1 MAELRKHPELREKWT
16 ESIEPV
22 QSVIRNRFQ
31 KLSLKD
37 EPMTGVHPAT
47 DEEIEVLKRHARE
60 LFPNLDLTKLQ
71 KIHTKK
77 CKEYNE
83 WKNKHCL
90 ETTYTF
96 QIKKCSD
103 ESCCLP

>member
-1 MAELRKHPELREKWT
+1 MREKWT

-37 EPMTGVHPAT
+37 EPMTGVDPAT
-47 DEEIEVLKRHARE
+47 DEEIEVLKRHARSDKAAK
-60 LFPNLDLTKLQ
+60 N
-71 KIHTKK
+71 HTKK

-83 WKNKHCL
+83 WKNKHYL

-96 QIKKCSD
+96 QIMKCLD

>member
-37 EPMTGVHPAT
+37 EPMTGVDPAT
-47 DEEIEVLKRHARE
+47 DEEIEVLKDMHE
-60 LFPNLDLTKLQ
+60 SYFLTL
-71 KIHTKK
+71 I
-77 CKEYNE
+77 
-83 WKNKHCL
+83 
-90 ETTYTF
+90 
-96 QIKKCSD
+96 
-103 ESCCLP
+103 

>member
-22 QSVIRNRFQ
+22 QSVIRNRLQ

-37 EPMTGVHPAT
+37 EPMTGVDPAT

-71 KIHTKK
+71 KTIQR
-77 CKEYNE
+77 NA
-83 WKNKHCL
+83 KNTMNGKIS
-90 ETTYTF
+90 T
-96 QIKKCSD
+96 I
-103 ESCCLP
+103 

>member
-37 EPMTGVHPAT
+37 EPMTGVDPAT

-71 KIHTKK
+71 KTIQR
-77 CKEYNE
+77 NA
-83 WKNKHCL
+83 KNTMNGKIS
-90 ETTYTF
+90 T
-96 QIKKCSD
+96 I
-103 ESCCLP
+103 